1 MLGLSF
7 EVRQLPVY
15 FGLRNRLGL
24 GWRVSSC
31 APMTTTMT
39 PNAAPNRNEN
49 ILFSWL
55 SGYIS

>member
-7 EVRQLPVY
+7 GVRQLLVY

-24 GWRVSSC
+24 GWMVSSC
-31 APMTTTMT
+31 APTTTTMV
-39 PNAAPNRNEN
+39 PNATPNRNEN

>member
-7 EVRQLPVY
+7 EVRQLPGY

-24 GWRVSSC
+24 GWRVSNC
-31 APMTTTMT
+31 ATTTATMT
-39 PNAAPNRNEN
+39 PKTIPNKIEA

-55 SGYIS
+55 SG